1 LEEILRLENVKKTF
15 PEVVAL
21 KGVNLSVAKGEVHA
35 LVGENGAGKSTL
47 VKIVSGVCRMDPG
60 GTLYYKG
67 KKTEIPDPHSA
78 QALGI
83 SVIYQEL
90 SYVPELTVAE
100 NIFLGREPVK
110 GLGIIDWK
118 ILKAKT
124 LELLAHLDIQLDP
137 QARLKDLSTA
147 QRQMVEIAKA
157 LSLKAELIFMDEPTA
172 SLTEHEIHTLFNIIR
187 ELKARGVTIIYI
199 SHHLEEVLAIS
210 DRVTILRDGEWIA
223 TQTAQELDLGQ
234 LISMMVGR
242 EMNQRFPPR
251 APTPLGEEILRVEN
265 LCRGKRLLNIS
276 FSLKQGEIL
285 GFAGLVGAGRTE
297 VARIIF
303 GADTADAGE
312 IYLKGKRVTPRSP
325 QEALKNGIALVPED
339 RKEEGLVLPM
349 SVAHNI
355 TLGNLNGV
363 CRASFIINH
372 IREKQVVDGYIQ
384 DLQIKTPYA
393 GMEVRR
399 LSGGNQQKVVVAKWL
414 FIPSYL
420 IIFDE
425 PTRGIDVKA
434 KYELYELMCR
444 LVQEGIGVILISSE
458 LPELIGICDRI
469 LVMHE
474 GTITGELSKSEFSQ
488 EKIMEYATG
497 GAYEEKTA

>member
-1 LEEILRLENVKKTF
+1 MEELLRLENLTKTF

-21 KGVNLSVAKGEVHA
+21 KGVNFSVMKGEVHA

-47 VKIVSGVCRMDPG
+47 VKIVSGVERMDHG
-60 GTLYYKG
+60 GALYYKG
-67 KKTEIPDPHSA
+67 NRTEICDPHSA
-78 QALGI
+78 QKLGI

-90 SYVPELTVAE
+90 TYVPELTVAE
-100 NIFLGREPVK
+100 NIFLGREPV
-110 GLGIIDWK
+110 LAPGIIDWK
-118 ILKAKT
+118 TLRAKT
-124 LELLAHLDIQLDP
+124 RELLSRLDIRLEPDIQL
-137 QARLKDLSTA
+137 KHLSTA

-157 LSLKAELIFMDEPTA
+157 LSLQAEIIFMDEPTA
-172 SLTEHEIHTLFNIIR
+172 SLTEHEIRTLFKIIR
-187 ELKARGVTIIYI
+187 ELKSSGVTIVYI
-199 SHHLEEVLAIS
+199 SHHLEEILEIS
-210 DRVTILRDGEWIA
+210 DRVTVLRDGEWIA
-223 TQTAQELDLGQ
+223 TRQAGELDIGG

-242 EMNQRFPPR
+242 DMNHLFPPR
-251 APTPLGEEILRVEN
+251 TPGPPGEEILRVEN
-265 LCRGKRLLNIS
+265 LNRGESLRNIS

-297 VARIIF
+297 VARAIF
-303 GADTADAGE
+303 GADPPDSGE
-312 IYLKGKRVTPRSP
+312 IRLKGKPVSPRSP
-325 QEALKNGIALVPED
+325 QEALKCGIALVPED
-339 RKEEGLVLPM
+339 RKEEGLVLSM
-349 SVAHNI
+349 SVEHNI

-363 CRASFIINH
+363 CRGNFFINH
-372 IREKQVVDGYIQ
+372 AREKQVVDGYIK
-384 DLQIKTPYA
+384 DLQIKTPLVT
-393 GMEVRR
+393 MEVRR

-434 KYELYELMCR
+434 KYELYELMYR
-444 LVQEGIGVILISSE
+444 LVQEGIGVIIISSE

-474 GTITGELSKSEFSQ
+474 GEITGELVKGEFSQ

-497 GAYEEKTA
+497 GAYEKETA

>member
-1 LEEILRLENVKKTF
+1 LEEILRLENLTKTF

-21 KGVNLSVAKGEVHA
+21 KGVNFSVAQGEVHA

-47 VKIVSGVCRMDPG
+47 VKIVSGVYRMDTG
-60 GTLYYKG
+60 GALYYKG
-67 KKTEIPDPHSA
+67 KKTEIPDPHTA
-78 QALGI
+78 QKLGI

-90 SYVPELTVAE
+90 TYVPELTVAE
-100 NIFLGREPVK
+100 NIFLGREPTR
-110 GLGIIDWK
+110 GPGIIDWK
-118 ILKAKT
+118 TLKLRT
-124 LELLAHLDIQLDP
+124 RELLAHLDIQLNP
-137 QARLKDLSTA
+137 EARLKDLSTA

-157 LSLKAELIFMDEPTA
+157 LSLKAEIIFMDEPTA
-172 SLTEHEIHTLFNIIR
+172 SLTEHEIHTLFKIIR
-187 ELKARGVTIIYI
+187 ELKSRGVTIVYI
-199 SHHLEEVLAIS
+199 SHHLEEILEIS
-210 DRVTILRDGEWIA
+210 DRITVLRDGEWIA
-223 TQTAQELDLGQ
+223 TQPVSEFDINK
-234 LISMMVGR
+234 LIQMMVGR
-242 EMNQRFPPR
+242 EMNHLFPPR
-251 APTPLGEEILRVEN
+251 TPSSLGEEILRVEK
-265 LCRGKRLLNIS
+265 LCRGKRLRNIS

-297 VARIIF
+297 VARVLF
-303 GADTADAGE
+303 GADPADSGE
-312 IYLKGKRVTPRSP
+312 IRLKGKPVSPSSP
-325 QEALKNGIALVPED
+325 QEALKSGIALVPED

-349 SVAHNI
+349 SVEHNI
-355 TLGNLNGV
+355 TLGNINGV
-363 CRASFIINH
+363 CRANFIIDHN
-372 IREKQVVDGYIQ
+372 REKQVVDGYIK
-384 DLQIKTPYA
+384 DLQIKTPFA

-434 KYELYELMCR
+434 KYELYELMYR

-474 GTITGELSKSEFSQ
+474 GKITGELSKAEFSQ

-497 GAYEEKTA
+497 GANEEKTA